1 MLVNERRRI
10 IRRSFSIVLV
20 TLGLLLG
27 SIAPVAVLAEQSP
40 DDGGPTRARLIELA
54 AQYPGIEFS
63 DDYTGPLPATLVE
76 AHRQLAALATV
87 RDSVEAMP
95 ASIVATHFA
104 PGEEHFGSDGQKSCE
119 AYLSTASVFRLLDIF
134 HVRHT
139 VKTRRE
145 DIRPFSITRCLG
157 PLDGIDCTRR
167 EHERGYYPSCL
178 FGAEPLDNWP
188 HDEKIEPHQCH
199 RVQWWGLFSRYKVH
213 FSAGPFIHA
222 VNGVIRGCEIE

>member
-1 MLVNERRRI
+1 MPVNERRRTI
-10 IRRSFSIVLV
+10 KRNILAVLV

-27 SIAPVAVLAEQSP
+27 SIAPGTALAEQP
-40 DDGGPTRARLIELA
+40 LGDGGPTRARLIELA
-54 AQYPGIEFS
+54 AQYPGIRFNN
-63 DDYTGPLPATLVE
+63 DYTGPLPATLVE

-95 ASIVATHFA
+95 ASIVATHSA
-104 PGEEHFGSDGQKSCE
+104 PSEEPFGSDGQKSCE

-139 VKTRRE
+139 VKTSRE
-145 DIRPFSITRCLG
+145 DIRPYNITSVSDHSTEPIVRDLNMNGVTIQAAYSELNRWAVG
-157 PLDGIDCTRR
+157 PMMRKLSPISAPR
-167 EHERGYYPSCL
+167 
-178 FGAEPLDNWP
+178 A
-188 HDEKIEPHQCH
+188 
-199 RVQWWGLFSRYKVH
+199 WWGLFSHYKVH